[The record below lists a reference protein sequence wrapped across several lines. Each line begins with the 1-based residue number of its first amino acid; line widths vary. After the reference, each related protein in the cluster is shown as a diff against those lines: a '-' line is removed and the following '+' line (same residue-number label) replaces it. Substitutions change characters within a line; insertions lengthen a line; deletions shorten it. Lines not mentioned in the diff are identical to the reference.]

1 MQQIANVYWLA
12 LSDYRHEWR
21 MSFCFILALAA
32 VLAPMMVLFGLK
44 FGIVS
49 QMADEL
55 VQDPANREIRPIGS
69 GHYTPAWFDALAAQP
84 GVGFLV
90 PKTRAIAATLD
101 LQNQTLGRIESAE
114 MIPTGAADPVL
125 PADMQRP
132 QGYRSVV
139 LSTEAARKLA
149 LNAGDTVNASLVR
162 RFQGQRERAHLT
174 LAVIGVA
181 PPNAFPRIGAFVSHD
196 LLVAAEDF
204 RDGRAV
210 PELGWSGAEALPDS
224 RAFPGFRLYARSIDD
239 VAPLR
244 DYLEAQG
251 VTVRT
256 QAARIETVKRI
267 DRNLTVIFWIIATVG
282 LVGFALSLGASLW
295 ANVDRKRK
303 ELSVLRLVGFQ
314 STDIVFFPVLQSLF
328 TGVLGWALAA
338 AIYAA
343 IEIGI
348 NGIFPDQTICRL
360 LLIHYLGALLLTLMA
375 ASLAAMLG
383 GLRAANIEPSEGLRA
398 Y

>member
-1 MQQIANVYWLA
+1 MQQIANVHWLA

-49 QMADEL
+49 QMADAL

-69 GHYTPAWFDALAAQP
+69 GHYAPAWFTALGAQP
-84 GVGFLV
+84 GVGFLT
-90 PKTRAIAATLD
+90 PKTRAIAATVD
-101 LQNQTLGRIESAE
+101 LQNRTLGRIETAE
-114 MIPTGAADPVL
+114 MIPTGAADPLL
-125 PADMQRP
+125 PAGIRRP
-132 QGYRSVV
+132 QGYRSAV
-139 LSTEAARKLA
+139 LSAEAARKLA
-149 LNAGDTVNASLVR
+149 LDTGDTVNASLVR
-162 RFQGQRERAHLT
+162 RFQGQRERVHLALT
-174 LAVIGVA
+174 VAGVA
-181 PPNAFPRIGAFVSHD
+181 PSAAFPRIGVFVSHD

-204 RDGRAV
+204 RDGRQV
-210 PELGWSGAEALPDS
+210 PELNWSGAQPLPDD
-224 RAFPGFRLYARSIDD
+224 RAFPGFRLYARGIDD

-244 DYLEAQG
+244 DYLEARG

-256 QAARIETVKRI
+256 QATRIETVKRI
-267 DRNLTVIFWIIATVG
+267 DRNLTMIFWIVATVG
-282 LVGFALSLGASLW
+282 LIGFSLSLGASLW
-295 ANVDRKRK
+295 ANVDRKRR

-348 NGIFPDQTICRL
+348 NRIFPDQTICRL
-360 LLIHYLGALLLTLMA
+360 LLIHYIGALLLTLMA
-375 ASLAAMLG
+375 ASLAATLG

>member
-49 QMADEL
+49 QMADAL

-69 GHYTPAWFDALAAQP
+69 GHYSPAWFAALGAQP
-84 GVGFLV
+84 GVGFLT

-101 LQNQTLGRIESAE
+101 LQNQTLGRIETAE
-114 MIPTGAADPVL
+114 MIPTGAADPLL
-125 PADMQRP
+125 PADIRRP
-132 QGYRSVV
+132 QGYRSAV
-139 LSTEAARKLA
+139 LSAEAARKLA
-149 LNAGDTVNASLVR
+149 LDIGDTVNASLVR
-162 RFQGQRERAHLT
+162 RYQGQRERVHLALT
-174 LAVIGVA
+174 VAGVA
-181 PPNAFPRIGAFVSHD
+181 QPAAFPRVGVFVSHA

-204 RDGRAV
+204 RDGRQV
-210 PELGWSGAEALPDS
+210 PELNWRGTQALPDD
-224 RAFPGFRLYARSIDD
+224 RAFPGFRLYARRIDD